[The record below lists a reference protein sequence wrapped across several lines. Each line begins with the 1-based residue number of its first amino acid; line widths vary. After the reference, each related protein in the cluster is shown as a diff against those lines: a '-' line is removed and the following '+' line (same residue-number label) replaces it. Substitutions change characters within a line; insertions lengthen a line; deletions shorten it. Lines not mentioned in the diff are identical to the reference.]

1 MEIEV
6 KQYQTK
12 IAAES
17 YQNFTL
23 ELKLTRRLAQK
34 KLQDSLKQL
43 CQQIQDAVAK
53 GYLAQGQLI
62 ISGLPFPI
70 TFALQT
76 GIINLPFQDYQK
88 VNNFFEPEQRT
99 EIHLYLVTFSEF
111 INASHLRI
119 DQVLADPSQAE
130 TQISEI
136 VKMVN
141 DNLQQAL
148 SNYDNRIQQ
157 PQKEAKDK

>member
-23 ELKLTRRLAQK
+23 EVKLTRRLAQK

-88 VNNFFEPEQRT
+88 VNNFF
-99 EIHLYLVTFSEF
+99 
-111 INASHLRI
+111 
-119 DQVLADPSQAE
+119 
-130 TQISEI
+130 
-136 VKMVN
+136 
-141 DNLQQAL
+141 
-148 SNYDNRIQQ
+148 
-157 PQKEAKDK
+157 